1 MLDKNVYNL
10 PIDVNYII
18 NVPTSIAS
26 SNDGQQKICDT
37 ICDCFKE
44 TSELIDTDVKKVT
57 PAETVLEFKL
67 RHQISVNG
75 IDYSNAN
82 YLLIADK
89 IQSTVGKALN
99 KAFELDHK
107 IMFEDVTAERPV
119 DYHTERGFLVQLD
132 EHNIDK
138 FFQTPEEYGKDIDP
152 GLAAYAGSSVFNEM
166 RHFETDKSFFLEI
179 LEKNPFQK
187 KYVEEKWADK
197 NCIGKKLTGAR
208 LLRLCKEN
216 QKKLEEDFGKSY
228 LSEHNI
234 TDELCNAALECLD
247 IREYIPYEAEN
258 GRIELY
264 DVQLKETSEKDI
276 SDLFYLADRIVN
288 EFDIDFEDW
297 NKNKTEIEYYKL
309 FSDFLDYP
317 YPSAFRFQ
325 SDKCFDAEIKNYKDL
340 TVTLRMMGLYTE
352 ILPKDCTFS
361 EMKKAVYELSKSLSD
376 GTEKDFNKSSYK
388 KSVYNSIYKDYFDAY
403 KLYQLKYGSE
413 KAFLEADVIDFGDNI
428 YPNKREMTEYLQLKP
443 ELLEKYNSSHNEQ
456 VIINSP
462 EKAGER
468 FAKEVSDFA
477 RKVPFEVP
485 QMIISEVLSKWNG
498 EQRTYLDKY
507 FKENNIKSV
516 NDFNDFMKEKCGI
529 QILSA
534 KNTSHSKIKKEPGR
548 EGR

>member
-1 MLDKNVYNL
+1 MSDKNVYNL

-89 IQSTVGKALN
+89 IQRTVGKALN

-107 IMFEDVTAERPV
+107 IMFENVTAERPV

-132 EHNIDK
+132 EDNIDK
-138 FFQTPEEYGKDIDP
+138 FFQTPEEYGKDVDP

-166 RHFETDKSFFLEI
+166 RHFETDKSYFLEI

-208 LLRLCKEN
+208 FLRLCKEN

-234 TDELCNAALECLD
+234 TDELCNATLECLD

-340 TVTLRMMGLYTE
+340 TVTLRMIGLDTE

-388 KSVYNSIYKDYFDAY
+388 ESVYNSIYKDYFDAY
-403 KLYQLKYGSE
+403 MLYQLKYGSE

-507 FKENNIKSV
+507 FKENNIRSA